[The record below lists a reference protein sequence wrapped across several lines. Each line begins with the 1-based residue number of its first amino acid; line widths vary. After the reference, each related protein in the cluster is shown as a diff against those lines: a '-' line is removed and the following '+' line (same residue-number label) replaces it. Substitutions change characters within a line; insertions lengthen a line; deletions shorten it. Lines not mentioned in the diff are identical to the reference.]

1 MKYKIGIL
9 SLAMAAIVL
18 LAMGATAGVSAAK
31 PATVGAPACGVCGG
45 PFLLWD
51 PSVVPGYW
59 HITQGAPTP
68 SGLNIYYQNFLTGT
82 VWHAL
87 GTGTNPSALAV
98 PGATPSVIIMAR
110 GTDGAIWA
118 KSTTDGTTWSNV
130 ALPTITA
137 AACTGPLAVYNP
149 DANQIDV
156 FYVNSGNNQLMED
169 SLNLATATNTQ
180 TPLGGR
186 VLATPAAAWT
196 PNTAGMAVVVK
207 GTGGVIYEKIYAAGS
222 WGGWTKFHDGTIGAG
237 ASLALDPGTN
247 NLYLF
252 VAGQDTHMYA
262 LQSINNGLTWRV
274 PNPIL
279 RPGVLGWANLG
290 GVLTSAPSASGG
302 QYGVAGPAFVI
313 ARGGDCR
320 IYEFCVTLGST
331 CTGRW
336 NCPVPPAPG
345 P

>member
-1 MKYKIGIL
+1 MKHKIRML
-9 SLAMAAIVL
+9 SIAMATIVL
-18 LAMGATAGVSAAK
+18 ISMVAATGVSAAPK
-31 PATVGAPACGVCGG
+31 TIQGAPTVGAPTIGG
-45 PFLLWD
+45 PALLWD

-59 HITQGAPTP
+59 HLTQGAPTT

-98 PGATPSVIIMAR
+98 PTATPSVVIMAN
-110 GTDGAIWA
+110 GPGGIWA
-118 KSTTDGTTWSNV
+118 KSSTDGTTWSNV
-130 ALPTITA
+130 NLPSSVA
-137 AACTGPLAVYNP
+137 AAGTGPCAVYNP

-156 FYVNSGNNQLMED
+156 FFVAMGTNHLVVDTLDM
-169 SLNLATATNTQ
+169 NLAMISQ
-180 TPLGGR
+180 TDLGG
-186 VLATPAAAWT
+186 VVYATPAAAWT

-207 GTGGVIYEKIYAAGS
+207 GTGGIIYEKMFAMAS
-222 WGGWTKFHDGTIGAG
+222 WGAYTRFHDGTIGAG

-290 GVLTSAPSASGG
+290 GILTAPPSASGG
-302 QYGVAGPAFVI
+302 AYGVAGHAFVD
-313 ARGGDCR
+313 ARGGDGN
-320 IYEFCVTLGST
+320 IWEQYVTLGST
-331 CTGRW
+331 PTGTW
-336 NCPVPPAPG
+336 FFLTTG